1 MRALLHLPGK
11 LRQDARGATIIEFA
25 IVAPVLMTLI
35 MGLGEMSYQEYL
47 QVQLNGAVQKAARD
61 SAIQGGAGNAAT
73 IDTKVITLIG
83 AITASMTQ
91 SCASPAAANTWCSTR
106 KSYSQFGT
114 IKPEYIYDTN
124 NNGVLDTGECF
135 DDVNA
140 NNAWDAD
147 PGAAGQGGANDVA
160 MYTMSVTYKRMFPV
174 VGLLGWANSQTLTS
188 TTILKNQPYA
198 NQAAPTVKKVCL

>member
-1 MRALLHLPGK
+1 MRRRHLPRRLK
-11 LRQDARGATIIEFA
+11 HDERGATIIEFA

-35 MGLGEMSYQEYL
+35 MGLSEMTYQEYL

-73 IDTKVITLIG
+73 IDAKVITLVG
-83 AITASMTQ
+83 AITKTMTQ
-91 SCASPAAANTWCSTR
+91 SCATSPAASTWCSTR

-124 NNGVLDTGECF
+124 SNGVLDPGECF

-140 NNAWDAD
+140 NNNWDAD

-160 MYTMSVTYKRMFPV
+160 MYTMSITYPRMFPV
-174 VGLLGWANSQTLTS
+174 VSFLGWSDRQTLSS

-198 NQAAPTVKKVCL
+198 NQATPAVKKVCP